1 MSEQDFALVFG
12 GLLFAGI
19 AAWLF
24 WDYVGAFV
32 EEQESKKGAAPSGTA
47 PSKQRSSQPSSWLC
61 KSISIS

>member
-19 AAWLF
+19 AGWLL
-24 WDYVGAFV
+24 ALPSASLL
-32 EEQESKKGAAPSGTA
+32 EEQESKRRGTA
-47 PSKQRSSQPSSWLC
+47 PAKQRSSQPSSRLR

>member
-1 MSEQDFALVFG
+1 MSDQDFALVFL

-19 AAWLF
+19 AGWLF
-24 WDYVGAFV
+24 WHYIGVFV

-47 PSKQRSSQPSSWLC
+47 PSKQRSSYPSSRLR